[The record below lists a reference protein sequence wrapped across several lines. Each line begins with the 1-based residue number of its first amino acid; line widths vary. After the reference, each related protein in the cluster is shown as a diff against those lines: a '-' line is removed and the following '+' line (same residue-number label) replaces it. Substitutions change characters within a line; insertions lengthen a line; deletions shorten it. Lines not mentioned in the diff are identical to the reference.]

1 MHQVPSELKYLAT
14 HEWLRIEGNIGIIG
28 ITDHAQDAL
37 GDVVFVDLPEVGRE
51 VKAGE
56 EVAVIESVK
65 AASDIYTP
73 VSGKVIKTNTQLAD
87 DPGIVNQAPYKDGW
101 LFQVQ
106 LSHPADIEKLLT
118 HEQYNAMTV

>member
-1 MHQVPSELKYLAT
+1 MHQVSSELKYLAT
-14 HEWLRIEGNIGIIG
+14 HEWLRIEGNIGTIG

-37 GDVVFVDLPEVGRE
+37 GDVVFVDLPEIGRE
-51 VKAGE
+51 IKAGE

-73 VSGKVIKTNTQLAD
+73 VSGKVIKINTQLAD

-118 HEQYNAMTV
+118 NEQYSAMTV